1 MRRYAAVLRV
11 AVVGLL
17 VLGLA
22 LPPLA
27 AALRPLRERVASAGA
42 AASSGSWADEHAFYK
57 RDDNDMSPYSWNI
70 TGTYKGSW
78 SFAGATNGS
87 SRFLEFMTSKGDSV
101 LELLST
107 PTKISG
113 VHYVQGTITFH
124 DVIDKS
130 HDRGA
135 AQISGADGEPLQE
148 EDYFLSNPYH
158 LCYAIYVHKNY
169 NRALLKV
176 INIIMNCGFSPL
188 KFSKILLKRRTEGR
202 TGAAKVSIIMIGQ
215 QAIMDAYLCLL
226 HLTAGI
232 LVDGI
237 LLGGILLMY
246 ELHNFLR
253 PLLFLMYSFWIP
265 QIVTNV
271 IRDTRKPLHPQYI
284 LGMTATRVAIPLY
297 IFGCPSNFMRI
308 EPDKKWCIAVTAFMG
323 IQAAVL
329 LLQHYLGSRCFIPR
343 QILPEKYCYHRKVED
358 STNQPIDCV
367 ICMTT
372 IDLSQRTSEYMVAPC
387 EHIFHSGCLQ
397 RWMDIKM
404 ECPTCRRSLP
414 PA

>member
-1 MRRYAAVLRV
+1 
-11 AVVGLL
+11 
-17 VLGLA
+17 
-22 LPPLA
+22 
-27 AALRPLRERVASAGA
+27 
-42 AASSGSWADEHAFYK
+42 
-57 RDDNDMSPYSWNI
+57 
-70 TGTYKGSW
+70 
-78 SFAGATNGS
+78 
-87 SRFLEFMTSKGDSV
+87 
-101 LELLST
+101 
-107 PTKISG
+107 
-113 VHYVQGTITFH
+113 
-124 DVIDKS
+124 
-130 HDRGA
+130 
-135 AQISGADGEPLQE
+135 
-148 EDYFLSNPYH
+148 
-158 LCYAIYVHKNY
+158 
-169 NRALLKV
+169 
-176 INIIMNCGFSPL
+176 
-188 KFSKILLKRRTEGR
+188 
-202 TGAAKVSIIMIGQ
+202 
-215 QAIMDAYLCLL
+215 
-226 HLTAGI
+226 
-232 LVDGI
+232 
-237 LLGGILLMY
+237 MY

-253 PLLFLMYSFWIP
+253 PLLLLMYSFWVP

-271 IRDTRKPLHPQYI
+271 IKDTRKPLHPQYI
-284 LGMTATRVAIPLY
+284 LGMTVTRLAIPLY

-372 IDLSQRTSEYMVAPC
+372 IDLTQRTSEYMVAPC